1 MYRCDNC
8 GRECPGLIGL
18 ARVFPDIPGLLE
30 RIEPGGRVPA
40 AECPDCGALV
50 YDCAIEEAGAYA
62 VPALYRLVDWIRGKV
77 ETGAILFEND
87 APYLEGML
95 EDLEAML
102 EGHRI
107 GAIPRCCAAVECR
120 FIGEAVKNA
129 RQPARVLI
137 LLEGGLVREVIAD
150 TPAIEVA
157 VLDTDIDGLDLELN
171 PTVRLESEDAA
182 HEGTLS
188 AIDPSVDIALIE
200 AAWRT
205 PEA

>member
-8 GRECPGLIGL
+8 GRECPGLFGL
-18 ARVFPDIPGLLE
+18 SRVFPDIPGLLE

-40 AECPDCGALV
+40 AECPECGALV
-50 YDCAIEEAGAYA
+50 YDIISEAI
-62 VPALYRLVDWIRGKV
+62 
-77 ETGAILFEND
+77 
-87 APYLEGML
+87 
-95 EDLEAML
+95 
-102 EGHRI
+102 
-107 GAIPRCCAAVECR
+107 
-120 FIGEAVKNA
+120 
-129 RQPARVLI
+129 PARVLI
-137 LLEGGLVREVIAD
+137 LLEGGLVREVVAD

-188 AIDPSVDIALIE
+188 GIDPCVDIALIE
-200 AAWRT
+200 AAWHS